1 MNYIIIG
8 TNRVDISTCLGLL
21 FTISEESVL
30 LLFKDE
36 TERDEFNKTFKEEY
50 TDILHLEKL
59 KDYYNKK
66 YNTKEHYS
74 FGNNLIKNIKYYM
87 GLHF

>member
-8 TNRVDISTCLGLL
+8 TNRVDISTCIGLL
-21 FTISEESVL
+21 FTINQESIL
-30 LLFKDE
+30 LLFKDDE
-36 TERDEFNKTFKEEY
+36 ERNEFYQSFNTDY
-50 TDILHLEKL
+50 TDVLELEKL

-66 YNTKEHYS
+66 YNTKEHLS
-74 FGNNLIKNIKYYM
+74 FGNNIIKNIKYYM